1 MKKQKILLL
10 SLMPLIMASC
20 AKVDSSSTDSSSSS
34 SESESTSSSS
44 SSIIQLETN
53 FDNIKESLVNAQRGI
68 FELVYTLNGSNL
80 RDYYASDYVLFSSS
94 KSGYI
99 LLDSYEENVGKI
111 LYFFSVDDEGKVTIH
126 DVYPTGDSKNPYV
139 TSISSFNLLSGI
151 RASYLKEKDFTETTN
166 GSLSSKNANLLEG
179 FSTLLEL
186 SETYDSGYI
195 DSIEFYFNDD
205 NNLVFTLTQPATTPS
220 SYKASLSARTAVL
233 ENIGE
238 ASSKE
243 VEDAKSKFSIS
254 KTQITTD
261 ALAPLAS
268 KNFEGNAKVY
278 LNVDGTESQIGTYTL
293 KYNETSVEISSTI
306 DDVKEF
312 IHYEKDSNGGILQAG
327 LSPENKKITQT
338 ISGYKWSQ
346 LAFGYNTA
354 AVEPEAFR
362 KTTDNTYHYYGYYA
376 ASIGGGLSYLSF
388 GNNASSVD
396 LHLTNGVVSSV
407 TLKTPQIGQDTYGR
421 RTYYRVE
428 IDVASNPSAPWDLS
442 PITTSDP
449 AVKKAIDGIT
459 NDGVSYK
466 AKSHI
471 NEKNLSYVETTVT
484 PDTIL
489 IKSMLI
495 GEETETLYS
504 YEGYH
509 VLSDGRVQY
518 FTIDENNNVTA
529 DKTPVDG
536 DKLMN
541 HCGFACSPAVFELS
555 SDGKT
560 FKPIAAAT
568 GFGPFLTAG
577 FFSSYAVDDTL
588 VFNVDDQGRLASFSY
603 DYKLTAN
610 LSRQKETIE
619 FTYDNI
625 SIDADLKE
633 KIDALTAAGEPTN
646 WLEEK
651 NTPNEGL
658 TSKLANS
665 LTSLYGEEVAK
676 TIPFVYDGKISGE
689 WYVDLKTSYNGSET
703 IITKVT
709 IYTGADIDETYWTS
723 YVNKMKAKLTEA
735 GYTLSSNSY
744 VKGSVK
750 ISFGTVL
757 EGISFDKI

>member
-10 SLMPLIMASC
+10 SLMPLILASC
-20 AKVDSSSTDSSSSS
+20 DHQIDTSSNNDSSSISSSSPK
-34 SESESTSSSS
+34 EL
-44 SSIIQLETN
+44 LETN
-53 FDNIKESLVNAQRGI
+53 YENIKEALINAQRGN
-68 FELVYTLNGSNL
+68 FELVYSLNDSNL
-80 RDYYASDYVLFSSS
+80 RDYYANDYVLFSSS

-99 LLDSYEENVGKI
+99 LLDSYEKDAGKI

-126 DVYPTGDSKNPYV
+126 DVYPTGNSKEPYI
-139 TSISSFNLLSGI
+139 TSVSIFNLLSGI
-151 RASYLKEKDFTETTN
+151 RASTLKEKDFTTTSN
-166 GSLSSKNANLLEG
+166 NTLKSTNANLLEG
-179 FSTLLEL
+179 FSNLLEL
-186 SETYDSGYI
+186 EETYSNGYI
-195 DSIEFYFNDD
+195 DGIEFYFNDD
-205 NNLVFTLTQPATTPS
+205 NNLVFTLSQPAATPS
-220 SYKASLSARTAVL
+220 SYKASLTARTAVL

-254 KTQITTD
+254 ETQISED

-312 IHYEKDSNGGILQAG
+312 IHYEKDSNGGIIQAG

-362 KTTDNTYHYYGYYA
+362 KTSDNTYHYYGYYA

-396 LHLTNGVVSSV
+396 LHLTDGVVSSV
-407 TLKTPQIGQDTYGR
+407 TLKTPQVGQDTYGR

-442 PITTSDP
+442 PLTTSDP
-449 AVKKAIDGIT
+449 VIKKAIDGIT
-459 NDGVSYK
+459 QDGVSYK

-471 NEKNLSYVETTVT
+471 SENNLSYAETIVT
-484 PDTIL
+484 SDTIL
-489 IKSMLI
+489 IKEMLI
-495 GEETETLYS
+495 GEDTETVYS
-504 YEGYH
+504 YDGYH

-529 DKTPVDG
+529 DKAPVDG
-536 DKLMN
+536 DTLMN

-555 SDGKT
+555 ADGKT

-577 FFSSYAVDDTL
+577 FFSSFAVDDTL
-588 VFNVDDQGRLASFSY
+588 VFNLDDQGRLASFSY
-603 DYKLTAN
+603 DYKLPAN
-610 LSRQKETIE
+610 LSRQKETVE
-619 FTYDNI
+619 FTYDNV
-625 SIDADLKE
+625 SIDADLME
-633 KIDALTAAGEPTN
+633 KINALTAAGEPTN

-651 NTPNEGL
+651 NTPNDGSTTKLCEKL
-658 TSKLANS
+658 TSF
-665 LTSLYGEEVAK
+665 YGEDTVK
-676 TIPFVYDGKISGE
+676 TIPFVYDAKISGE
-689 WYVDLKTSYNGSET
+689 WYVDTTTDYNGSET
-703 IITKVT
+703 IVTSVT
-709 IYTGADIDETYWTS
+709 IYTGANVDEEYWTS
-723 YVNKMKAKLTEA
+723 YVNKLKTKLIDE
-735 GYTLSSNSY
+735 GYTLSSKSY
-744 VKGSVK
+744 VKGNVK
-750 ISFGTVL
+750 ITFGTL
-757 EGISFDKI
+757 LQGISFDKI